1 MSESSVQQEY
11 APGTHP
17 DWDPPVTEVGVIG
30 WLRENL
36 FSNWWNSLL
45 TLLGIYLAYLIFVPL
60 IDWAVV
66 HADWSGDTRDA
77 CTSGGACWVF
87 VKVRLGQFLYG
98 FYPADQVWRVN
109 LTGALF
115 ALLILWLTLPRIP
128 YKRVAGVLGLV
139 VFPVVAYF
147 LLHGGSFGLSEVE
160 TTKWGGLTLTLV
172 LAVVGIVAAFPL
184 GILLALGRR
193 SEMPIVRA
201 LSVAYIELW
210 RGVPLITVLFMSSVM
225 LPLFL
230 PEGVNFDKLLRA
242 LIGIILFQASYIAE
256 VVRGGLQAIP
266 KGQYEAADALG
277 LNYGK
282 KMILIILPQA
292 LKLVIPG
299 IVNTFN
305 ELFKDTT
312 LVLIIGLLDLLA
324 IIKAALEDPNWLGYS
339 IEGYVFAGAVFW
351 IFCFG
356 MSRYSQALE
365 RKLHTG
371 HKR

>member
-1 MSESSVQQEY
+1 
-11 APGTHP
+11 
-17 DWDPPVTEVGVIG
+17 
-30 WLRENL
+30 
-36 FSNWWNSLL
+36 
-45 TLLGIYLAYLIFVPL
+45 
-60 IDWAVV
+60 
-66 HADWSGDTRDA
+66 
-77 CTSGGACWVF
+77 
-87 VKVRLGQFLYG
+87 
-98 FYPADQVWRVN
+98 
-109 LTGALF
+109 
-115 ALLILWLTLPRIP
+115 
-128 YKRVAGVLGLV
+128 
-139 VFPVVAYF
+139 
-147 LLHGGSFGLSEVE
+147 VE
-160 TTKWGGLTLTLV
+160 TTKWGGLMLTLI
-172 LAVVGIVAAFPL
+172 LALVGIIAAFPL

-193 SEMPIVRA
+193 SEMPIVRS

-242 LIGIILFQASYIAE
+242 LIGIVMFQSSYIAE

-277 LNYGK
+277 LSYPK
-282 KMILIILPQA
+282 KMGLIILPQA
-292 LKLVIPG
+292 LKMVIPG

-324 IIKAALEDPNWLGYS
+324 IIQSALEDPNWLGYS
-339 IEGYVFAGAVFW
+339 IEGYVFAGTVFW

-356 MSRYSQALE
+356 MSRYSQAIE